1 MKFFSLS
8 SAERFTLPIR
18 DARRFTFSARFA
30 AIFVGSAALFAPRV
44 LAQPENAPQTPT
56 AAPLPTATPAPAP
69 LAKPPVIT
77 AYVAVKPRIEII
89 QGRTM
94 VPLSLLSD
102 GLGASTGAVAKNRW
116 RILFFGRSVDVF
128 AYQRGALFGNQT
140 RTLPL
145 APILRGQTLY
155 VPWQPLADYF
165 GITWRVLAPVKNPN
179 PKIKTPPAAP
189 KMLLQYPAAY
199 VTDVRHSVDTKRARV
214 VIDLSAPTRIT
225 ATQDGASVRFSF
237 AAARV
242 PGVPAE
248 EKIGDYLVSRGM
260 MSSGNW
266 RANFTLKLNYAAPVR
281 WYTEGNPARLVIDVE
296 KLFEEKNSRAI
307 GGGLSLTQIRK
318 GTTRGPVKMYV
329 VCRVD
334 PQDGWRIRVAP
345 GGYGVLQ
352 RARTSHIAARQNAIV
367 GINGG
372 FFAYDGAAVGAVL
385 VNGEWLRLPW
395 RGRTALGFK
404 PDGTARI
411 DNLQASSQVTFSTG
425 LVVPVRDLNGWP
437 DKGTVSAMTRRL
449 GTSYTLRPDEIAA
462 VVVNGVVVSKPGG
475 GLVPIPAN
483 GFTLVANGL
492 GARRV
497 LAGVQRGQRASLK
510 TRAIGWEGFTTA
522 IGAGPR
528 LVRNGGIDVTATQ
541 ENFREDVRLGPGPRT
556 AFGLDK
562 NGRYIICVVD
572 GRQPFRSVGLTLSE
586 MAATMIKLG
595 AVDAINLD
603 GGGSTAM
610 TVKNRVVNSP
620 SDGYERSVSNALL
633 VSR

>member
-1 MKFFSLS
+1 MKLPMFFRSAFFRFRLMLLASLALL
-8 SAERFTLPIR
+8 SA
-18 DARRFTFSARFA
+18 FSAQ
-30 AIFVGSAALFAPRV
+30 RV
-44 LAQPENAPQTPT
+44 LAQPDTTPQNPT
-56 AAPLPTATPAPAP
+56 AVPAPTATPVP
-69 LAKPPVIT
+69 LPKPPIVT
-77 AYVAVKPRIEII
+77 AYVDVKPRLEIV

-102 GLGASTGAVAKNRW
+102 GLGASTGSVAKNRW

-128 AYQRGALFGNQT
+128 AYQQGALFDGQT
-140 RTLPL
+140 RTLPI

-165 GITWRVLAPVKNPN
+165 GITWRVLAPTKNPN

-189 KMLLQYPAAY
+189 KMLLQYSAAY
-199 VTDVRHSVDTKRARV
+199 VTNVRHSVDAKRARV

-242 PGVPAE
+242 PGVAAE
-248 EKIGDYLVSRGM
+248 EKIGDYLVSRGLM
-260 MSSGNW
+260 QSGNW
-266 RANFTLKLNYAAPVR
+266 RADFTLKLNYAAPVR

-318 GTTRGPVKMYV
+318 GTPRGPVKMYV
-329 VCRVD
+329 VRVD

-352 RARTSHIAARQNAIV
+352 RARTSKIAARQNAIV

-449 GTSYTLRPDEIAA
+449 GASYTLRADEIAV

-483 GFTLVANGL
+483 GFTLVANGV

-510 TRAIGWEGFTTA
+510 TRAIGWDGYTTA

-528 LVRNGGIDVTATQ
+528 LVRNGGIDVTASQ

-562 NGRYIICVVD
+562 DGRYIICVVD
-572 GRQPFRSVGLTLSE
+572 GRQPFRSVGLTLNE

-603 GGGSTAM
+603 GGGSTSM

-620 SDGYERSVSNALL
+620 SDGYERSVSNAVL